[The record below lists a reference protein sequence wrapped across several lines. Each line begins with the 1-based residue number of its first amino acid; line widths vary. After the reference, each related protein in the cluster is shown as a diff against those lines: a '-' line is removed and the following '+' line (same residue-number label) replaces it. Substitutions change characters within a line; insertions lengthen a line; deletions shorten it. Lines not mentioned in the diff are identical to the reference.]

1 MKKLSTLII
10 TVIAGGAM
18 QAQPMVSN
26 GFNSMAAINGT
37 TYQKTASLNPG
48 KSYGSVAASADG
60 QYFFA
65 GGANAFEN
73 NIYYINVSNNAFVD
87 SVTVAPS
94 PGEMA
99 AGIEANTLFSVRGS
113 ALYRINTATKAV
125 DSIVIGNP
133 FRVEQRPGVK
143 QAWVT
148 ADSMI
153 YVVDYSTGTM
163 SSTTIDLSSNQ
174 FDNSEGRFTK
184 GGSIAYKA
192 CNSLK
197 KIYKIDAAT
206 KAVVDSI
213 NTNPVGHTAVEV
225 STDSSKIYAA
235 NGKNVYVY
243 SASTKA
249 LVDSMV
255 STKLIMNLY
264 RHPTRS
270 ELWAVHHFSDSVT
283 VFNETTGAII
293 ASFDIGNDPFF
304 LAFSTGSMDVKNIQ
318 NNYEVKLYPNPASK
332 QMTVVL
338 PDNKE
343 KQLVVCDLFG
353 RKLSSH
359 SISSNTA
366 SLDVSQLAAGNY
378 YLAVYERNT
387 LVKTISFI
395 KE

>member
-10 TVIAGGAM
+10 AVIAGSAVY
-18 QAQPMVSN
+18 AQPMVSN

-37 TYQKTASLNPG
+37 TYQKTANLDPG
-48 KSYGSVAASADG
+48 RNYGSVAASADG

-65 GGANAFEN
+65 GGANTIAN

-87 SVTVAPS
+87 SITLPS
-94 PGEMA
+94 TSGEMA
-99 AGIEANTLFSVRGS
+99 TGIDANTLFSVRGS
-113 ALYRINTATKAV
+113 SLYRINTATKAV
-125 DSIVIGNP
+125 DSIIIGNP
-133 FRVEQRPGVK
+133 FRVEQRPGAK
-143 QAWVT
+143 EAWV
-148 ADSMI
+148 ASDSMI
-153 YVVDYSTGTM
+153 YVVNYASIM
-163 SSTTIDLSSNQ
+163 SFTTIDLSSNK
-174 FDNSEGRFTK
+174 FDNSDTRFTK
-184 GGSIAYKA
+184 GGSLTYKA

-197 KIYKIDAAT
+197 KIYKIDAGT

-213 NTNPVGHTAVEV
+213 NTGTVGHTAIEV

-235 NGKNVYVY
+235 NGTNVYVY
-243 SASTKA
+243 SVSTKA

-264 RHPTRS
+264 RHPTRA
-270 ELWAVHHFSDSVT
+270 ELWAVHHFNDSVT

-304 LAFSTGSMDVKNIQ
+304 LAFSIGSTGVTNVQ
-318 NNYEVKLYPNPASK
+318 NNYDVKLYPNPASK

-343 KQLVVCDLFG
+343 KQLVICDLFG
-353 RKLSSH
+353 RKQTTLTTT
-359 SISSNTA
+359 SNTVNIDIA
-366 SLDVSQLAAGNY
+366 GLATGNY

-387 LVKTISFI
+387 LIKTISFV